1 MCAWGERDEED
12 HNTDP
17 RRRFYWKVKVSESA
31 VAAHL
36 ERQQR
41 TAVADNE
48 EARSSTAVAGGK
60 GDVWTDPSGV
70 GGSVAGDTVVTGDDL
85 EDFAEKQRR
94 LAPRAMIQGVRK
106 PSSRWNSEPEVG
118 NFGLFFGNWGLRPT
132 LGDQAKQKRRRDNQ
146 DR

>member
-1 MCAWGERDEED
+1 MWAWGERDEED

-60 GDVWTDPSGV
+60 GDVWTDPSGT
-70 GGSVAGDTVVTGDDL
+70 GVVTGDDF
-85 EDFAEKQRR
+85 EVFAEKQRR
-94 LAPRAMIQGVRK
+94 LAPRASNPGGFGTVRS
-106 PSSRWNSEPEVG
+106 P
-118 NFGLFFGNWGLRPT
+118 L
-132 LGDQAKQKRRRDNQ
+132 
-146 DR
+146 